1 MTEKLRSKERSLPAR
16 IKRHY
21 KLKKFQKYAQ
31 VGEGLDICVRAN
43 CTAWEPGHI
52 TIGDNCRIY
61 GALQSQGRGKIT
73 IGHHCCIYERSI
85 LGSVEQITVG
95 NCVIISNQVHIYDNN
110 NHPTDPQV
118 RHAMCMGGFEG
129 DPWSW
134 IHAQAKPI
142 VIEDDVWIGEC
153 AAIMKG
159 VHIGKGAIVAAHAVV
174 TKDVPAYTVVAGNP
188 ARVVKTLSGY
198 EAE

>member
-21 KLKKFQKYAQ
+21 KLKMFQKYAQ

-52 TIGDNCRIY
+52 TIGDN
-61 GALQSQGRGKIT
+61 
-73 IGHHCCIYERSI
+73 
-85 LGSVEQITVG
+85 
-95 NCVIISNQVHIYDNN
+95 
-110 NHPTDPQV
+110 NHPAVSQV
-118 RHAMCMGGFEG
+118 CHAMGMGGFEG

-134 IHAQAKPI
+134 IHAQAKP
-142 VIEDDVWIGEC
+142 
-153 AAIMKG
+153 
-159 VHIGKGAIVAAHAVV
+159 IVAAHAVV